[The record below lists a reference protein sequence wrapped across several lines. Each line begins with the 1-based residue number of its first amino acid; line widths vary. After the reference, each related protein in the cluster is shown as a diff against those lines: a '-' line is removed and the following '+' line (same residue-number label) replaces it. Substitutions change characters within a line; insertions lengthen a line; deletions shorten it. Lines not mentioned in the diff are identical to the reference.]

1 MPLDPSIPLQA
12 RPIQLDN
19 PMDIQARG
27 LQLRQLYRQN
37 TLADQDEQDRKT
49 LADLYRTNI
58 DPATG
63 TVNHQGV
70 VQGMAKSGLGD
81 KIPAYMKSVADAQA
95 SQANVAHT
103 TALTDQVTLETHKKK
118 LDMLNG
124 GLSSL
129 LANPN
134 VTHDDVIAQINNFV
148 NQGLITADQ
157 GAEAARNTP
166 GRPEQLRPFLIQKAM
181 EAQDASKQLEAV
193 LPKYNEQN
201 RGGTINE
208 GTVDP
213 MTGKRT
219 PGPNIT
225 VTPKPINPASGFTD
239 DGSALL
245 AALAAKGVSLP
256 AGMRSKE
263 QQVATVN
270 GLLRKF
276 PDKTPDEIAEAIATG
291 QVDFGAIKKE
301 TQTAAAQGGRVAI
314 ATNELSTMAPL
325 VLGASANVS
334 RMNFVPVNKLLQMGE
349 ASISDPNLR
358 KLRLAINSYMNA
370 YDQLAARGGTDK
382 DKRAEAHSLM
392 SSADSPEALQTA
404 VEFIQQEASAAG
416 KAASSAQRYHRP
428 GEVAQ
433 PSAQPPAV
441 PEAAVPSATGPSGE
455 IIYYRN
461 GKWGP

>member
-1 MPLDPSIPLQA
+1 MALDPSIPLQV

-19 PMDIQARG
+19 PQDIQAKG

-37 TLADQDEQDRKT
+37 SQADQDEADRKT
-49 LADLYRTNI
+49 LASLYRNNL
-58 DPATG
+58 DPTTG
-63 TVNHQGV
+63 AVNHQGV
-70 VQGMAKSGLGD
+70 VQGLAQAGMGD
-81 KIPAYMKSVADAQA
+81 KIPAYVKSVADMEG
-95 SQANVAHT
+95 SQATLAHT
-103 TALTDQVTLETHKKK
+103 RATTTETELTTHKKR
-118 LDMLNG
+118 LDILNG
-124 GLSSL
+124 GLSAL

-148 NQGLITADQ
+148 NQGLITPEQ

-181 EAQDASKQLEAV
+181 EAQDASKQIDAV

-213 MTGKRT
+213 LTGKRT
-219 PGPNIT
+219 AGANVA
-225 VTPKPINPASGFTD
+225 VTPKPGMAGFTD

-245 AALAAKGVSLP
+245 ASLAAHGVSLP

-276 PDKTPDEIAEAIATG
+276 PNSTPDEIAEAIATG

-301 TQTAAAQGGRVAI
+301 TQTAAAQSGRVAI
-314 ATNELSTMAPL
+314 ATNELATMAPL
-325 VLGASANVS
+325 VLGASANVD
-334 RMNFVPVNKLLQMGE
+334 RTRFVPVNKLLQMGE
-349 ASISDPNLR
+349 AAISDPNLR

-370 YDQLAARGGTDK
+370 YDQLAARGGTDMN
-382 DKRAEAHSLM
+382 KRAEAHSMM
-392 SSADSPEALQTA
+392 SSADSPEALQAA
-404 VEFIQQEASAAG
+404 VEFIQQEAAAAG
-416 KAASSAQRYHRP
+416 QAASSAQRYHKP
-428 GEVAQ
+428 GELTQ
-433 PSAQPPAV
+433 PMAAS
-441 PEAAVPSATGPSGE
+441 AAVPSATGPNGE
-455 IIYYRN
+455 VIYFRN